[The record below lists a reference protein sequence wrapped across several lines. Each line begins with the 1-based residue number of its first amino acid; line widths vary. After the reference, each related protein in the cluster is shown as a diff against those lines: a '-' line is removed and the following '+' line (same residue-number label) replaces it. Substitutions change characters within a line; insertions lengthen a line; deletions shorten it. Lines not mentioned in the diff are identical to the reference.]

1 LGSEISLLNG
11 ERDEMDGWTELM
23 EHPWD
28 EEEEDEEEE
37 EELLA
42 WDGEGH
48 VQNDETGD
56 GEERGMHKTLRSW

>member
-1 LGSEISLLNG
+1 
-11 ERDEMDGWTELM
+11 M
-23 EHPWD
+23 EHTWD

-48 VQNDETGD
+48 VHNDEMGD
-56 GEERGMHKTLRSW
+56 GEGRGNAQNAEELVKQLLGALGVP